1 MDNFPN
7 GGFPPIKYCKNPKK
21 EKTEFTKERHFAS
34 SINVLFSS
42 KNIKPV
48 IIDINKINES
58 DELNEINEIN
68 DV

>member
-1 MDNFPN
+1 MDNIPN
-7 GGFPPIKYCKNPKK
+7 GGFPPIKYCKNAKK

-48 IIDINKINES
+48 IIDINKINENNELY
-58 DELNEINEIN
+58 ELNELDE
-68 DV
+68 V